1 MTLPHADILPR
12 TASRVGRSADTQPYL
27 PIKLTAKRP
36 SDRILARVIHDR
48 RIPADGTYAVATV
61 LATFI
66 SYDDETYTTFLKET
80 TLAHFAHCDIRSV
93 RRHKRHLADLGVIAF
108 ALDGRRNCT
117 RFTFLLD
124 WVASWTPEDS
134 ERETAPVGKTDRT
147 QASYRPSTD
156 RTQTGGA
163 IGHEGGGDRTQVSY
177 RLKVVPSVPEGTTS
191 TARAVPDGRA
201 EGEPVDDDR
210 TSGHLTAAGT
220 ISSGQLR
227 AVERYGVTSDCSSYD
242 AHRLISARG
251 SQRDKVLAEMGL
263 MTVARSER
271 KADGVSTPSP
281 YKSGCTRNGVLHD
294 YVSAGRDRQRCIRCG
309 DECIAHPNQSGNSC
323 TFHTDC
329 AAVEEVAQ

>member
-1 MTLPHADILPR
+1 MTLPHADTLTRPSAVVQPFLP
-12 TASRVGRSADTQPYL
+12 L
-27 PIKLTAKRP
+27 KLSAKRP
-36 SDRILARVIHDR
+36 SDRILARIMHDR

-66 SYDDETYTTFLKET
+66 RYDDETYTTFLKET

-177 RLKVVPSVPEGTTS
+177 PLVPSVPSVPEGTTS

-227 AVERYGVTSDCSSYD
+227 ALERYGVTSDCSSYD

-281 YKSGCTRNGVLHD
+281 YKSGCTRNGVLHN
-294 YVSAGRDRQRCIRCG
+294 YVVAGGDRQRCIRCG

-323 TFHTDC
+323 QFHTDC
-329 AAVEEVAQ
+329 AAVVEVAQ